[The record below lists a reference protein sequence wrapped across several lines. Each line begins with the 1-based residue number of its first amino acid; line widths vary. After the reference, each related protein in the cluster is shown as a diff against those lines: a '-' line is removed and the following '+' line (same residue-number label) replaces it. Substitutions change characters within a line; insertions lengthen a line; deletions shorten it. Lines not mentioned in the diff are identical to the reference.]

1 MENKLKPCP
10 SCGGKAK
17 EHKWRFVSFYY
28 IKCEDC
34 GFHTTLDCKSKEE
47 AIARWNKRIT
57 KNKKNDL
64 DVANCPL
71 CGNDRILN
79 TNDGYYK
86 QMFCDKCLASTE
98 KYKTLY
104 EAIDAW
110 NRREK

>member
-10 SCGGKAK
+10 CCGGKAK
-17 EHKWRFVSFYY
+17 GHIWCLGSRYY

-47 AIARWNKRIT
+47 ASTRWNNRTT
-57 KNKKNDL
+57 KNDNNDL
-64 DVANCPL
+64 DIANCPL
-71 CGNDRILN
+71 CGNKKIIHTD
-79 TNDGYYK
+79 DGYYK
-86 QMFCDKCLASTE
+86 QMFCLKCFASTE